1 MSSKTTENTVDDLAS
16 QKKSVETPRGVLF
29 KLYSH
34 TIMMI
39 ILPLSTYY
47 YTSNY
52 YFEGERKT
60 TYAAIASVGIAN
72 VVVFSYIVTAI
83 LEDYSSNNQQKR
95 DKEE

>member
-1 MSSKTTENTVDDLAS
+1 MSSATTEKAVDYLVS
-16 QKKSVETPRGVLF
+16 QKTSVETPRGVLF

-52 YFEGERKT
+52 YFEGENKT
-60 TYAAIASVGIAN
+60 TYAALAAAGIAN
-72 VVVFSYIVTAI
+72 VVVFSFIITAI
-83 LEDYSSNNQQKR
+83 WEDYSSNTQQKR
-95 DKEE
+95 NKED